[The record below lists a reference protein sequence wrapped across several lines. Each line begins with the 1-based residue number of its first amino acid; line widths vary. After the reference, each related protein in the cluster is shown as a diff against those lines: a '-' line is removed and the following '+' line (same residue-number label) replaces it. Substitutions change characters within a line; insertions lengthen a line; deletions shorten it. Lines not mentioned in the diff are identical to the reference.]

1 MSYVFSGKEPAAIR
15 LGKLHELFFPA
26 TKNFLQHQITN
37 RVDTVV
43 DLGCGVGHTTRALC
57 SIVKAD
63 EYVGLDNSEYF
74 IERAK
79 ELSKD
84 FPKITY
90 KLHDVSKIPFPAKK
104 ADIIYSRFLLTHMR
118 TPKRSTRDWSTQLNN
133 GGLLFIEDTED
144 IKTEVPVFKEYV
156 KITDALLR
164 ANGNVLF
171 IGKML
176 DEWEYEGKLKKKYS
190 DVARVPA
197 STKQAAEIFLLNIP
211 SWKDVEFIKENYYD
225 DIQRIEAELKEM
237 VKASDDTK
245 TIEWEIRQVVFTNK
259 RT

>member
-1 MSYVFSGKEPAAIR
+1 MSYVFSGKEPAARR

-43 DLGCGVGHTTRALC
+43 DLGCGVGHTTRALV
-57 SIVKAD
+57 SIVEAD

-90 KLHDVSKIPFPAKK
+90 KLYDVSKIPFPAKK

-118 TPKRSTRDWSTQLNN
+118 TPKRSIRDWSTQLNN

-144 IKTEVPVFKEYV
+144 IKTEVPVFKEY
-156 KITDALLR
+156 ITITGALLKS
-164 ANGNVLF
+164 NENILF

-190 DVARVPA
+190 GVAKVRA
-197 STKQAAEIFLLNIP
+197 STKQAAEIFLSNIA
-211 SWKDVEFIKENYYD
+211 SWKDNEFINGNYYD
-225 DIQRIEAELKEM
+225 NLRRVESELKGM
-237 VKASDDTK
+237 VKANEDRK
-245 TIEWEIRQVVFTNK
+245 TIEWEIRQVVLERK
-259 RT
+259 